1 MASVGVNKREVDIYV
16 TLVNLY
22 KVKLKYSTNPN

>member
-16 TLVNLY
+16 VALVNLY
-22 KVKLKYSTNPN
+22 KAILPTLE

>member
-22 KVKLKYSTNPN
+22 KAILPNPNYFK